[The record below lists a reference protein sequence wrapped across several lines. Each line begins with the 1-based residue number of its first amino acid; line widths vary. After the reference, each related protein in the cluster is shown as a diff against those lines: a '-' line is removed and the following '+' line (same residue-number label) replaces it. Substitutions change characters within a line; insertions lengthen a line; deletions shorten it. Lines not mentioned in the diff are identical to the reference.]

1 MPIKIITDS
10 GSDLP
15 LEYIE
20 KFNIS
25 IVKLAV
31 HFHNEKMHD
40 DMDSCAFYAKMKES
54 QDLPTTASPSPH
66 QFLEKFKDVDDG
78 TDILVICM
86 SSNIS
91 STYQAALIAK
101 EMYEEEGLS
110 NRVEVIDSKTFSG
123 GLSLLVA
130 LAAKWS
136 QTSTCIMELKDK
148 VHQQVKGVSAFFTLD
163 TLENVIKGGR
173 LSRLSGAVA
182 SVLNIK
188 LLLKVSEEGTV
199 EVVEKNRGF
208 QKALCSIMAR
218 LEEKQHDYDKGILS
232 IVHSNCEKRALEFK
246 ERILEKHPFKEI
258 LFSNMGPIMG
268 VYAGEGGI
276 GVAFS

>member
-40 DMDSCAFYAKMKES
+40 DMDACEFYSKMKES
-54 QDLPTTASPSPH
+54 KDLPTTASPSPM
-66 QFLEKFKDVDDG
+66 QFLEKFREVEAG
-78 TDILVICM
+78 TDILVISM

-91 STYQAALIAK
+91 STYQAAMIAK
-101 EMYEEEGLS
+101 EMYEEEGHTS
-110 NRVEVIDSKTFSG
+110 RVEVVDSKTFSG

-136 QTSTCIMELKDK
+136 QTSTCILELKDR
-148 VHQQVKGVSAFFTLD
+148 VHKQVKDVSAFFTLD

-188 LLLKVSEEGTV
+188 LLLKISEDGTV

-208 QKALCSIMAR
+208 QKALSSIMAR
-218 LEEKQHDYDKGILS
+218 LEDKQHDYEKGILA

-276 GVAFS
+276 GVAF

>member
-31 HFHNEKMHD
+31 HFQNEKMHEE
-40 DMDSCAFYAKMKES
+40 MDACAFYAKMQES
-54 QDLPTTASPSPH
+54 KDLPTTASPSPL
-66 QFLEKFKDVDDG
+66 QFLEQFREVEDG
-78 TDILVICM
+78 SDILVISM

-91 STYQAALIAK
+91 STYQAAMIAK
-101 EMYEEEGLS
+101 EMYEEEGHKA
-110 NRVEVIDSKTFSG
+110 RIEVIDSKTFSG

-130 LAAKWS
+130 FAAKWS
-136 QTSTCIMELKDK
+136 QTTHCIMELKDK
-148 VHQQVKGVSAFFTLD
+148 VQHQIKDVSAFFTLD

-188 LLLKVSEEGTV
+188 LLLKISAEGTV

-208 QKALCSIMAR
+208 QKALSGIMAR
-218 LEEKQHDYDKGILS
+218 LEEKHHDYEKGMLA
-232 IVHSNCEKRALEFK
+232 IVHSNCEKRALELK

-276 GVAFS
+276 GVAF

>member
-15 LEYIE
+15 PEYIE

-31 HFHNEKMHD
+31 HFHNEKMPE
-40 DMDSCAFYAKMKES
+40 DMDACTFYSKLRESKE
-54 QDLPTTASPSPH
+54 LPTTASPSPLLFLN
-66 QFLEKFKDVDDG
+66 QFKEAEDG

-101 EMYEEEGLS
+101 EMYEDEGHQG
-110 NRVEVIDSKTFSG
+110 RIEIIDSKTFSG
-123 GLSLLVA
+123 GLSLIVA

-136 QTSTCIMELKDK
+136 QTTSCIYELKER
-148 VHQQVKGVSAFFTLD
+148 VHQQIKEMNAFFTLD

-173 LSRLSGAVA
+173 LGRLSGAVA

-188 LLLKVSEEGTV
+188 LLLKISSEGTV
-199 EVVEKNRGF
+199 EVVDKFRGT
-208 QKALCSIMAR
+208 QKVLSSLMAR
-218 LEEKQHDYDKGILS
+218 LEDKQHDYDKGIIS
-232 IVHSNCEKRALEFK
+232 IVHSNCEERALEFK
-246 ERILEKHPFKEI
+246 EQLLEKHPFKEV

-268 VYAGEGGI
+268 TYAGEGGI